1 MSGLQLLFWIVW
13 LTACVVVAAALRPR
27 VVLLALW
34 LIAALGV
41 SGALFYS
48 WNTELVN
55 STMGTGIA
63 WASQQLLFWIFA
75 LTTCGGA
82 IAVVL
87 SQNVV
92 RMAFWLIISLGASA
106 GLFFLLNADFVGT
119 AQLLV
124 YVGGTLV
131 LLVFGVML
139 TASGPLS
146 NLKTRPGELFMAGV
160 VAVCLLGLLGT
171 SVCKVD
177 WDQVVIAT
185 NNGHP
190 LNEGQS
196 VGHGYNESEEGNTA
210 RPLGMALM
218 GVRVDHGIGGAS
230 NSSRVG
236 YLLPFEIASMHLL
249 VVLIGAAYLARAKRR
264 VTPV

>member
-1 MSGLQLLFWIVW
+1 MSG
-13 LTACVVVAAALRPR
+13 
-27 VVLLALW
+27 
-34 LIAALGV
+34 
-41 SGALFYS
+41 
-48 WNTELVN
+48 
-55 STMGTGIA
+55 
-63 WASQQLLFWIFA
+63 QQLLFWVFS

-139 TASGPLS
+139 TASGPFS
-146 NLKTRPGELFMAGV
+146 NLKTRPGEAITAAI
-160 VAVCLLGLLGT
+160 VALGLMLLLVF
-171 SVCKVD
+171 SVCSVEWTK
-177 WDQVVIAT
+177 VIAAT
-185 NNGHP
+185 NKGAP
-190 LNEGQS
+190 ISESQS
-196 VGHGYNESEEGNTA
+196 VSTGFNETEEGNTA
-210 RPLGMALM
+210 RPLGMALL
-218 GVRVDHGIGGAS
+218 GVRVDHGIGGDA
-230 NSSRVG
+230 NANRVG

-264 VTPV
+264 VHEE

>member
-1 MSGLQLLFWIVW
+1 M
-13 LTACVVVAAALRPR
+13 
-27 VVLLALW
+27 
-34 LIAALGV
+34 
-41 SGALFYS
+41 
-48 WNTELVN
+48 
-55 STMGTGIA
+55 TGQA
-63 WASQQLLFWIFA
+63 LLFWIFA

-92 RMAFWLIISLGASA
+92 RMAFWLIVSLGASA

-146 NLKTRPGELFMAGV
+146 QFKTRPGELAMAAV
-160 VAVCLLGLLGT
+160 VALLLLGLLGT
-171 SVCKVD
+171 SVCSVN
-177 WDQVVIAT
+177 WPRVVA
-185 NNGHP
+185 
-190 LNEGQS
+190 LSNEGRPLTKAQTL
-196 VGHGYNESEEGNTA
+196 GQGYNKPEEGNTG
-210 RPLGMALM
+210 RPLGMAFL
-218 GVRVDHGIGGAS
+218 GLRPDQDLGKSPIQKTS
-230 NSSRVG
+230 VG
-236 YLLPFEIASMHLL
+236 YLLPFEIASVHLL

-264 VTPV
+264 VSETAN